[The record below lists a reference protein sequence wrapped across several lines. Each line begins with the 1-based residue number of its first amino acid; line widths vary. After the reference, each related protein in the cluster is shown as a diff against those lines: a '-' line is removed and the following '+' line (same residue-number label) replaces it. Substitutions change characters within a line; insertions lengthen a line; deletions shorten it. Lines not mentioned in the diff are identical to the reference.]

1 MERIKVI
8 WTFNPITVVP
18 ILGALVGGT
27 IYINTIQ
34 NQVEAQGNTLTTVG
48 AKLDTMSDLPYR
60 MGQQEAFNE
69 GFERSH
75 GSDCGSYDVGQD
87 ATRKYLSAAVRGDP
101 EGYRHA
107 LDPSRGSRVEGRH
120 EDRQAAARQ
129 LLPAIG

>member
-60 MGQQEAFNE
+60 MGQQEALTKASND
-69 GFERSH
+69 RMDRIADLMMSVRTPP
-75 GSDCGSYDVGQD
+75 GS
-87 ATRKYLSAAVRGDP
+87 
-101 EGYRHA
+101 
-107 LDPSRGSRVEGRH
+107 
-120 EDRQAAARQ
+120 
-129 LLPAIG
+129 I